1 MEGIASSRLK
11 PSSRCRG
18 LDLVSLCPRYFD
30 VPCLARDV
38 LSWNDW
44 SPERAQCGKHCSC
57 WTAWGIAFFLGVLLL
72 LRKDVDYLP
81 MAIQVYHLSN
91 SGIRLDLVG
100 ISHSDRSIGS
110 PHLRL
115 WSWSVTLTRRSCLDF
130 VRLGDKML
138 LQWIGQ
144 RRHFKTCHTSLFI
157 AQV

>member
-30 VPCLARDV
+30 VPCRAQVV

-44 SPERAQCGKHCSC
+44 SPERAQCES
-57 WTAWGIAFFLGVLLL
+57 TVLAEQREASPFLGALLL

-144 RRHFKTCHTSLFI
+144 RRHFKMCHTSLFI